1 MDGRVQVP
9 VEEYLRTSFEGP
21 DPEYVD
27 GEIVERAAPDLLHG
41 TLQCR
46 FIEIF
51 YEIRKRYPLH
61 AVTEVRHKLRDTRYR
76 IPDVAVFAGDP
87 PVERFPSTPPY
98 IAIEI
103 LSPDDR
109 FSEVVQKLDEY
120 RTWGV
125 PHIWLADPHLRRLL
139 VYGASGLSEVT
150 EFRLSDYGVVIT
162 PQEVFE

>member
-1 MDGRVQVP
+1 MDARVQVP
-9 VEEYLRTSFEGP
+9 VEEYLQTSFEGP

-27 GEIVERAAPDLLHG
+27 GEIVERAVPDFLHG
-41 TLQCR
+41 TVQCR
-46 FIEIF
+46 FAGIF
-51 YEIRKRYPLH
+51 CEMKKRHPLH
-61 AVTEVRHKLRDTRYR
+61 AATEVRHKLRETRYR

-87 PVERFPSTPPY
+87 PTERFPSTPPY

-103 LSPDDR
+103 LSLDDR

-125 PHIWLADPHLRRLL
+125 AHIWLADPHLRRLL

-150 EFRLSDYGVVIT
+150 EFRLPDYSVVIT
-162 PQEVFE
+162 PQEVFG